1 MKTFEKLFDRLIEH
15 HGEDADQNPKTKKIY
30 DASLGSFLTSIGD
43 SDPLYATIE
52 RKVKDM
58 AESTSETVKENLES
72 SKNVKFTIKKN
83 DIGEFVVKVWV
94 NGKYDDNK
102 SYFTDDLQDAKN
114 TLLAMKKEYTE
125 KGYNILESTV
135 TEARK
140 KYGKVNPW
148 AVCTKS
154 VGRDDKKKYE
164 KCVKDVK
171 KKHEVAK

>member
-58 AESTSETVKENLES
+58 AASETKTEVEEN
-72 SKNVKFTIKKN
+72 
-83 DIGEFVVKVWV
+83 
-94 NGKYDDNK
+94 
-102 SYFTDDLQDAKN
+102 
-114 TLLAMKKEYTE
+114 TE
-125 KGYNILESTV
+125 I

-164 KCVKDVK
+164 KCVKGVK